1 MGLLL
6 LVHSLFLQLLSLLL
20 HGSKTGG
27 KATGLLCRIVLVLL
41 VLGLEDGKQL
51 LVVGSLAEGPHDSG
65 GEEQGDEVV
74 EVQTTGLVVEHKEEN
89 DGHEVHHPLHHLHL
103 LSLVSYHLILLL
115 AHSHIAV
122 EYVCYAEKNTG
133 Q

>member
-27 KATGLLCRIVLVLL
+27 KAAGLLCRVVFVLL

-51 LVVGSLAEGPHDSG
+51 LVVGGLAEGPHDSG
-65 GEEQGDEVV
+65 REEQRDEVV
-74 EVQTTGLVVEHKEEN
+74 EVQTAGVVVEHEEATGHDADVLAVWRVAPRRLFAHADSVPHL
-89 DGHEVHHPLHHLHL
+89 DGYVL
-103 LSLVSYHLILLL
+103 LCS
-115 AHSHIAV
+115 
-122 EYVCYAEKNTG
+122 
-133 Q
+133 